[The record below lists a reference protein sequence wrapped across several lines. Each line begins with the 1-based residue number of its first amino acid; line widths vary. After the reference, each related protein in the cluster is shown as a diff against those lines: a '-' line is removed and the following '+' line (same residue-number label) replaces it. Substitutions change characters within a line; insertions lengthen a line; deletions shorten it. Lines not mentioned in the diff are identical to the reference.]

1 MKTNQRKRALTFGDL
16 IAAVY
21 TACGNRRAKQVV
33 RLAVNAH
40 VVAFRG
46 DRRYVI
52 S

>member
-1 MKTNQRKRALTFGDL
+1 MKTIQRKRALTFGEL

-21 TACGNRRAKQVV
+21 AACDQRRAKDLV
-33 RLAVNAH
+33 RLAVNVH

-46 DRRYVI
+46 DRRYLI